1 MRNIQLWRLRDDD
14 FQAIVAIPKQLVV
27 AKEEP
32 RAKNRSDGA
41 KFGKDRLH
49 RGAKYRA
56 GQGLEI
62 YPKAAPSVLLPPFPN
77 WITLHGHLPL
87 AAEVAATG
95 YADRPIAAAL
105 FNRHV
110 APQPANK
117 RASASVALKAG

>member
-1 MRNIQLWRLRDDD
+1 MRDIQFWRLRDDD
-14 FQAIVAIPKQLVV
+14 FQAIVAVPKQIVV

-32 RAKNRSDGA
+32 RAKSRSEGA

-49 RGAKYRA
+49 QGAKYRA

-62 YPKAAPSVLLPPFPN
+62 NPKAAPSVLLPPFPN

-95 YADRPIAAAL
+95 FRRDPLTVDSQHGTCR
-105 FNRHV
+105 
-110 APQPANK
+110 
-117 RASASVALKAG
+117 